1 MVKSAGHPVPFAE
14 VFGAI
19 RRGNRDD
26 SILVCAG
33 IASMRDFECPRP
45 LQEVPIPTTF
55 LSIGVLA
62 DPRLRLGDI

>member
-26 SILVCAG
+26 SILV
-33 IASMRDFECPRP
+33 
-45 LQEVPIPTTF
+45 
-55 LSIGVLA
+55 
-62 DPRLRLGDI
+62 